1 MVLDLGEAC
10 VKVSMPK
17 ILVAWS
23 NIVDLVQVYTLEKVL
38 VMQKDVTN
46 GQSFLDEAMLVLE
59 NKPSASFWSTLA
71 RTLERSCR
79 EGVKSEIIL
88 Y

>member
-1 MVLDLGEAC
+1 MLQLQWRDL
-10 VKVSMPK
+10 
-17 ILVAWS
+17 IL
-23 NIVDLVQVYTLEKVL
+23 DLVQVYTLEKVL

-46 GQSFLDEAMLVLE
+46 GRSFLDEAMLVLE

-79 EGVKSEIIL
+79 EGVKSEIML
-88 Y
+88 C

>member
-1 MVLDLGEAC
+1 
-10 VKVSMPK
+10 MPK
-17 ILVAWS
+17 TPLAWS
-23 NIVDLVQVYTLEKVL
+23 NILDPAQVYTLEKVL

-46 GQSFLDEAMLVLE
+46 GRSFLDEAMLVLE

-79 EGVKSEIIL
+79 EGVKSEIML
-88 Y
+88 C